1 MARCRAAISALGD
14 GAIAAPGN
22 RARGDRRSVPT
33 PERAGAGSG
42 AGLDA
47 GSGAGLGTELGRWVA
62 AGDERNGECN
72 GTLAGAVVGVVPAGE
87 VVSVGEVVPVDA
99 GVVPEWIEEWI
110 EECGERGGDAARDP
124 AWGAGSR
131 TEGEEWLDGVEEPDS
146 EGARGAIGVVWGP
159 ALGLTRGGTGAIGVT
174 VPRSVAVC
182 WGEATSRT
190 KGGKSGGGT
199 G

>member
-1 MARCRAAISALGD
+1 MARCRAAISALGN

-22 RARGDRRSVPT
+22 RARGDRRSAPAT
-33 PERAGAGSG
+33 ERAGAGSG

-62 AGDERNGECN
+62 AGDERNGERN
-72 GTLAGAVVGVVPAGE
+72 GTLAGAVVGVVPADE

-99 GVVPEWIEEWI
+99 GVVPE
-110 EECGERGGDAARDP
+110 CGERDGDAARDP
-124 AWGAGSR
+124 GWGAGSR
-131 TEGEEWLDGVEEPDS
+131 AEGEEWLDGVEEPDS
-146 EGARGAIGVVWGP
+146 EGARGAIGVAWGL
-159 ALGLTRGGTGAIGVT
+159 ALGPTRGGTGAIGVT